1 MEYTLKIY
9 ETRRGSQPLTEW
21 MQGLKDQKART
32 VIRTRLYR
40 AQLGN
45 FGYCRSLDE
54 GVYEMKID
62 FGPGYR
68 IYYGMIGHTI
78 VLLLCEGSKKTQEK
92 DIRLASD
99 FFKNYKQ
106 RGKEDG

>member
-9 ETRRGSQPLTEW
+9 ETRSGSQPLTKW
-21 MQGLKDQKART
+21 MQGLKDHKVRT
-32 VIRTRLYR
+32 SIRTRLYR
-40 AQLGN
+40 MQLGN
-45 FGYCRSLDE
+45 FGHCRSLGQ

-78 VLLLCEGSKKTQEK
+78 VLLLCGGSKKTQEK
-92 DIRLASD
+92 DIRLASE
-99 FFKNYKQ
+99 FFKDHKQ